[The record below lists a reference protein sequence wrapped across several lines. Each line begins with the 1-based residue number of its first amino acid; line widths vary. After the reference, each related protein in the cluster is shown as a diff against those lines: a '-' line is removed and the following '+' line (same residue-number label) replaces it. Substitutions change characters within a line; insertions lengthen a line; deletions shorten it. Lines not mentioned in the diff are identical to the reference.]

1 MNLSRV
7 LLVAMLAAAS
17 PVAAQDGPIATPDT
31 GQAAPDTADS
41 MDVALD
47 LASLL
52 HVPPKTSM
60 IVIGNP
66 SIADTTEP
74 RSGFVVVTGKGYGTT
89 NLLALDASGAIL
101 LETMIH
107 VRAASERTLTVL
119 RGSAR
124 ETYTCSPRCEQTV
137 TLGDAPDFFGGSSG
151 QIGNRVGLATSGG
164 GPGGGGQTSGAP
176 N

>member
-1 MNLSRV
+1 
-7 LLVAMLAAAS
+7 
-17 PVAAQDGPIATPDT
+17 
-31 GQAAPDTADS
+31 

-52 HVPPKTSM
+52 HVPPKTAM

-74 RSGFVVVTGKGYGTT
+74 RNGFVVVTGKGYGTT
-89 NLLALDASGAIL
+89 NLLALDASGAVL

-107 VRAASERTLTVL
+107 VRRASERTLTVL
-119 RGSAR
+119 RGAAR
-124 ETYTCSPRCEQTV
+124 ETYSCTPRCEQTV

-151 QIGNRVGLATSGG
+151 QIGSRVGLATGG
-164 GPGGGGQTSGAP
+164 AGGGGSQSGGSP

>member
-17 PVAAQDGPIATPDT
+17 PAAAQDGPIAPPDT
-31 GQAAPDTADS
+31 DQAASDSVDS

-74 RSGFVVVTGKGYGTT
+74 RNGFVVVTGKGYGTT
-89 NLLALDASGAIL
+89 NLLALDTSGVVL

-107 VRAASERTLTVL
+107 VRRASERTLTVL
-119 RGSAR
+119 RGAAR
-124 ETYTCSPRCEQTV
+124 ETYSCSPRCEQTV

-151 QIGNRVGLATSGG
+151 QIGNRVGLATGGASGSGG
-164 GPGGGGQTSGAP
+164 QSGGSP

>member
-1 MNLSRV
+1 MKLSRV
-7 LLVAMLAAAS
+7 LLVVMIAAAS
-17 PVAAQDGPIATPDT
+17 PVAAQDGPLATPVAD
-31 GQAAPDTADS
+31 QSADSVDS

-52 HVPPKTSM
+52 HVPPKTAM

-74 RSGFVVVTGKGYGTT
+74 RNGFVVVTGKGYGTT
-89 NLLALDASGAIL
+89 NLLALDASGAVL

-107 VRAASERTLTVL
+107 VRRASERTLTVL
-119 RGSAR
+119 RGAAR
-124 ETYTCSPRCEQTV
+124 ETYSCTPRCEQTV

-151 QIGNRVGLATSGG
+151 QIGSRVGLATGG
-164 GPGGGGQTSGAP
+164 AGGGGSQSGGSP